1 MMDVQAPPTT
11 IAAWVVAG
19 MLGDALDV
27 WMKDNIVYSHGPQ
40 SARERWDGVM
50 RAYKVP
56 LKVYLALE
64 VYPGEA
70 R

>member
-1 MMDVQAPPTT
+1 M
-11 IAAWVVAG
+11 AAI
-19 MLGDALDV
+19 
-27 WMKDNIVYSHGPQ
+27 IVLCRLAEQ